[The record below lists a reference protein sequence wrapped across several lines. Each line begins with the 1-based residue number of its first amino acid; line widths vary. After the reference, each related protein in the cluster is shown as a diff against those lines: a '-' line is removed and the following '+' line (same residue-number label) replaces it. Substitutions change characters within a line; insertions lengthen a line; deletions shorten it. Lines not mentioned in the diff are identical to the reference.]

1 MEKELEEFM
10 GKEFTYENFNVGELR
25 EKINKLKEQ
34 VRKFEG
40 MQFENSK
47 LIKQL
52 MNNSNYPSNHQKH
65 PHNHNNNSL

>member
-10 GKEFTYENFNVGELR
+10 GKEFTYENFNVGELS
-25 EKINKLKEQ
+25 EEINKLKEQ

-52 MNNSNYPSNHQKH
+52 MKNSN
-65 PHNHNNNSL
+65 